1 MTSHKKY
8 IKLNTKL
15 EDQAK
20 CLVFFS
26 MLTDN
31 FLNKEGCSM
40 EEQNKKGS
48 NNRISFESLEI
59 LIKRWKDGTFGEIID
74 DWKWIFS
81 YSKRYKGAI
90 IFYTLLGIFSTSMGL
105 VGSVASKYTI
115 DIITGYQT
123 SKLGIMIAIMLGSAL
138 FSLVFSNLINRI
150 SVKLSIDI
158 NNDIQADIFDKIID
172 ADWLEI
178 NKYSNGDVL
187 NRFNSDVNTVSS
199 NAISWLPT
207 IIIAVY
213 NFIATFAV
221 IWHYDKIMSLIA
233 FASAPV
239 MLVMSRFLI
248 KKQREYGTKVKE
260 MGSRMMTFEVE
271 TFYNFDTIKSFGIS
285 PLYSK
290 KLRGWQKKFK
300 EISLEYNMFTIK
312 TGIFMSVLGMLVE
325 YSAFGY
331 CLFRLWTHDITYG
344 TMTLFLQQRSNL
356 SSAFNNVVSI
366 IPSFLNSS
374 VSAHRIREL
383 AQLPKEVH
391 IPESSELDKFVEDG
405 FQIRMR
411 DVDFSYV
418 EGKQVITDSK
428 FKACPGEIVA
438 LVGPSGEGK
447 TTMIRLILGLIRPEK
462 GQSLMIASNGQ
473 EVEMNVETRHL
484 FAYVPQG
491 NTILSGTIAE
501 NMRMVK
507 DDATDEEIIEALKI
521 ACAWDFVEKMPETI
535 NSKIGERG
543 RGFSE
548 GQAQRIAIARAVL
561 RDAPVLLLDEATSA
575 LDVTTER
582 RVLKN
587 IINQRPNKTCI
598 VTTHRPSVL
607 NMCQRVYRVMETKLT
622 ELSEEEAGKM
632 AMDF

>member
-1 MTSHKKY
+1 
-8 IKLNTKL
+8 
-15 EDQAK
+15 
-20 CLVFFS
+20 
-26 MLTDN
+26 
-31 FLNKEGCSM
+31 M
-40 EEQNKKGS
+40 EENQNNK
-48 NNRISFESLEI
+48 NLSFESLDI
-59 LIKRWKDGTFGEIID
+59 LIRRWKDGTFSEILD

-105 VGSVASKYTI
+105 VSSVASKYMI
-115 DIITGYQT
+115 DIITGYQMD
-123 SKLGIMIAIMLGSAL
+123 KLGIMIAITVGSAV
-138 FSLVFSNLINRI
+138 FSLIFSNVIGRI
-150 SVKLSIDI
+150 STKLSIDI
-158 NNDIQADIFDKIID
+158 GNDIQADIFDKIID

-187 NRFNSDVNTVSS
+187 NRFNSDVSTISG
-199 NAISWLPT
+199 NAISWLPS
-207 IIIAVY
+207 IVIAIY
-213 NFIATFAV
+213 NFIATFVV
-221 IWHYDKIMSLIA
+221 IWHYDKIMSLLA

-239 MLVMSRFLI
+239 MLLMSKFLI
-248 KKQREYGTKVKE
+248 KKQREYARKVKE
-260 MGSRMMTFEVE
+260 MSSQMMTFEVE

-285 PLYSK
+285 NLYGK
-290 KLRGWQKKFK
+290 KMRDWQRKFK
-300 EISLEYNMFTIK
+300 VISLEYNMFSIK
-312 TGIFMSVLGMLVE
+312 TGVFMSVMGMIVQ
-325 YSAFGY
+325 YAAFGY

-356 SSAFNNVVSI
+356 NSAFNNVVSI
-366 IPSFLNSS
+366 IPAFLNSS
-374 VSAHRIREL
+374 ISAHRIREL

-391 IPESSELDKFVEDG
+391 IPESSELDALASDG
-405 FQIRMR
+405 FEVRMR
-411 DVDFSYV
+411 DVNFSYI
-418 EGKQVITDSK
+418 EGTRVITQSS
-428 FKACPGEIVA
+428 FQASPGEIVA

-447 TTMIRLILGLIRPEK
+447 TTMIRLILGLIRPEE
-462 GQSLMIASNGQ
+462 GQAVIIGSDGREVLMNA
-473 EVEMNVETRHL
+473 ETRHL

-507 DDATDEEIIEALKI
+507 EDATDEEIIEALKVS
-521 ACAWDFVEKMPETI
+521 CAWDFVEKMPDTI
-535 NSKIGERG
+535 NSSIGERG

-561 RDAPVLLLDEATSA
+561 RDAPILLLDEATSA

-582 RVLKN
+582 RVLRN
-587 IINQRPNKTCI
+587 IISQRPNKTCI

-607 NMCQRVYRVMETKLT
+607 NMCQRVYRVMETHVT

>member
-1 MTSHKKY
+1 M
-8 IKLNTKL
+8 
-15 EDQAK
+15 ED
-20 CLVFFS
+20 S
-26 MLTDN
+26 N
-31 FLNKEGCSM
+31 
-40 EEQNKKGS
+40 NKKS
-48 NNRISFESLEI
+48 HSISFESLDI
-59 LIKRWKDGTFGEIID
+59 LVRRWKDGTFAEIID
-74 DWKWIFS
+74 DWKWILS
-81 YSKRYKGAI
+81 YSKKYKGAI
-90 IFYTLLGIFSTSMGL
+90 LFYTLLGIFSSSMGL
-105 VGSVASKYTI
+105 VGSVASKYMI

-123 SKLGIMIAIMLGSAL
+123 SKLGIMIAITLGSAA

-150 SVKLSIDI
+150 STKLSIDI

-178 NKYSNGDVL
+178 SKYSNGDVL
-187 NRFNSDVNTVSS
+187 NRFNSDVNTVSG

-207 IIIAVY
+207 IVIAIY
-213 NFIATFAV
+213 NFIATFVV
-221 IWHYDKIMSLIA
+221 IWHYDKIMSLLA

-239 MLVMSRFLI
+239 MLLMSKFLL
-248 KKQREYGTKVKE
+248 KKQRDYGKKVKE
-260 MGSRMMTFEVE
+260 MGSQMMTFEVE

-285 PLYSK
+285 SLYGG
-290 KLRGWQKKFK
+290 KLREWQAKFK
-300 EISLEYNMFTIK
+300 KISLEYNMFTIK
-312 TGIFMSVLGMLVE
+312 TGIFMSIMGMIVQ
-325 YSAFGY
+325 YAAFGY

-356 SSAFNNVVSI
+356 NSAFNNLISI

-374 VSAHRIREL
+374 ISAHRIREL
-383 AQLPKEVH
+383 AQLKREIH
-391 IPESSELDKFVEDG
+391 IPESNELDAFVENG
-405 FQIRMR
+405 FEVAMK

-418 EGKQVITDSK
+418 EGTKVITNSA

-447 TTMIRLILGLIRPEK
+447 TTMIRLILGLIHPEA
-462 GQSLMIASNGQ
+462 GMSFLRATDGR
-473 EVEMNVETRHL
+473 EVEMNADTRHL

-507 DDATDEEIIEALKI
+507 EDATDEEIIEALKI
-521 ACAWDFVEKMPETI
+521 SCAWDFVERMPDMI
-535 NSKIGERG
+535 NSNIGEKG

-561 RDAPVLLLDEATSA
+561 RDAPILLLDEATSA

-582 RVLKN
+582 KVLRN
-587 IINQRPNKTCI
+587 IIQQKPNKTCI

-607 NMCQRVYRVMETKLT
+607 NMCQRVYRVMETQVTELT
-622 ELSEEEAGKM
+622 EEESSRM

>member
-1 MTSHKKY
+1 
-8 IKLNTKL
+8 
-15 EDQAK
+15 
-20 CLVFFS
+20 
-26 MLTDN
+26 
-31 FLNKEGCSM
+31 M
-40 EEQNKKGS
+40 EENQNNK
-48 NNRISFESLEI
+48 NLSFESLDI
-59 LIKRWKDGTFGEIID
+59 LIRRWKDGTFSEIID

-105 VGSVASKYTI
+105 VSSVASKYMI

-123 SKLGIMIAIMLGSAL
+123 SKLGIMIAITLGSAV
-138 FSLVFSNLINRI
+138 FSLVFSNVINRV
-150 SVKLSIDI
+150 STKLSIDI
-158 NNDIQADIFDKIID
+158 GNDIQADIFDKIID

-187 NRFNSDVNTVSS
+187 NRFNSDVGTISS
-199 NAISWLPT
+199 NAISWLPS
-207 IIIAVY
+207 IVIAIY
-213 NFIATFAV
+213 NFIATFLV
-221 IWHYDKIMSLIA
+221 IWHYDKIMSLLA

-239 MLVMSRFLI
+239 MLLMSKFLI
-248 KKQREYGTKVKE
+248 KKQREYARKVKE
-260 MGSRMMTFEVE
+260 MSSDMMTFEVE

-285 PLYSK
+285 NLYGK
-290 KLRGWQKKFK
+290 KMRDWQRKFK
-300 EISLEYNMFTIK
+300 DVSLEYNMFSIK
-312 TGIFMSVLGMLVE
+312 TGVFMSVMGMIVQ
-325 YSAFGY
+325 YAAFGY

-356 SSAFNNVVSI
+356 NSAFNNVVSI
-366 IPSFLNSS
+366 IPAFLNSS
-374 VSAHRIREL
+374 ISAHRIREL

-391 IPESSELDKFVEDG
+391 IPESSELDALAADG
-405 FQIRMR
+405 FEVRMR
-411 DVDFSYV
+411 DVDFSYI
-418 EGKQVITDSK
+418 EGTRVITQSS
-428 FKACPGEIVA
+428 FQASPGEIVA

-447 TTMIRLILGLIRPEK
+447 TTMIRLILGLIRPEE
-462 GQSLMIASNGQ
+462 GQAVIIGSDGREVLMNA
-473 EVEMNVETRHL
+473 ETRHL

-507 DDATDEEIIEALKI
+507 EDATDEEIIEALKVS
-521 ACAWDFVEKMPETI
+521 CAWDFVEKMPDTI
-535 NSKIGERG
+535 NSSIGERG

-561 RDAPVLLLDEATSA
+561 RDAPILLLDEATSA

-582 RVLKN
+582 RVLRN
-587 IINQRPNKTCI
+587 IISQRPNKTCI

-607 NMCQRVYRVMETKLT
+607 NMCQRVYRVMETHVT